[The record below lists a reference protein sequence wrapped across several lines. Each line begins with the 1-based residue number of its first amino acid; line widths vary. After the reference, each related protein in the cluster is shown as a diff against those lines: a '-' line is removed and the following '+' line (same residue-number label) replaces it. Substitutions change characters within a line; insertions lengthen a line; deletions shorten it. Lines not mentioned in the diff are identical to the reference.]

1 MLRLAQ
7 HDFKTLNIC
16 LCHSERSRRVTSNKQ
31 ERNMQYFENEHI
43 NYRDNQ
49 LYVEDINVN
58 ELAREFDTPL
68 YIYSKNHFINQYKEF
83 ENAFKNI
90 NHKIFYAMKANFN
103 LSVINTF
110 VKLGSGVDANS
121 EGELYRALKTGVDP
135 SKVILTSVG
144 KTKNEIKLGL
154 EKNVLMI
161 KAESE
166 EEIELINKIAGE
178 MNKIAR
184 VAIRVNPD
192 VDAKTHPYISTGLSS
207 NKFGVDS
214 KTALKIYKRRKDFP
228 HIQFTGIDMHIG
240 SQITSID
247 PFVEAVQKLSEL
259 YFEIEK
265 DGLKLKHFD
274 VGGGMGVSYNEGSPF
289 SINEFA
295 ERTIPLFN
303 KLGCEIIFEPGRFLT
318 ANGGILVTEVLYNKI
333 NGNKNFVVVDAAM
346 NDLLR
351 PSIYQ
356 AYHHIQPIQKFD
368 DRNEI
373 VADVVGPICESGD
386 YLARDREISE
396 SKSGELLAVMSAGA
410 YGMVMTSNYNARR
423 RPAEILVDGD
433 KYSVIRSRETFD
445 HLIWDEKII

>member
-1 MLRLAQ
+1 M
-7 HDFKTLNIC
+7 
-16 LCHSERSRRVTSNKQ
+16 NK
-31 ERNMQYFENEHI
+31 FETEFIKYI
-43 NYRDNQ
+43 NNQ
-49 LYVEDINVN
+49 LYVDNIKVED
-58 ELAREFDTPL
+58 LAKEFGTPL
-68 YIYSKNHFINQYKEF
+68 YIYSKNHFVNQYKNF
-83 ENAFKNI
+83 DNAFKEI
-90 NHKIFYAMKANFN
+90 NYKIFYAMKANFN

-121 EGELYRALKTGVDP
+121 EGELYRALKTGISP
-135 SKVILTSVG
+135 SKIILTSVG

-166 EEIELINKIAGE
+166 EEIELINRIAKE
-178 MNKIAR
+178 MNKIAP

-214 KTALKIYKRRKDFP
+214 KTALSIYKRRKDFSN
-228 HIQFTGIDMHIG
+228 IRFTGIDMHIG

-247 PFVEAVQKLSEL
+247 PFVEAVQKLSDI
-259 YFEIEK
+259 YFELQA
-265 DGLKLKHFD
+265 DGLNMEHFD
-274 VGGGMGVSYNEGSPF
+274 VGGGIGVSYNSEQTF
-289 SINEFA
+289 SINDFA
-295 ERTIPLFN
+295 EKTIPLFK
-303 KLGCEIIFEPGRFLT
+303 KLNCEIIFEPGRCLT
-318 ANGGILVTEVLYNKI
+318 ANGGILVTEVLYNKK
-333 NGNKNFVVVDAAM
+333 NGNKNFIIVDGAM

-356 AYHHIQPIQKFD
+356 AYHHVQPIQEFSARK
-368 DRNEI
+368 NI

-386 YLARDREISE
+386 YFAKDREISE

-410 YGMVMTSNYNARR
+410 YGMVMSSNYNARR

-433 KYSVIRSRETFD
+433 KYNLIRSRETFD
-445 HLIWDEKII
+445 HLIWDEKIID

>member
-1 MLRLAQ
+1 MHYLETEYIKYKNNHL
-7 HDFKTLNIC
+7 FVEELK
-16 LCHSERSRRVTSNKQ
+16 
-31 ERNMQYFENEHI
+31 
-43 NYRDNQ
+43 
-49 LYVEDINVN
+49 VED
-58 ELAREFDTPL
+58 LAKEFETPL
-68 YIYSKNHFINQYKEF
+68 YIYSKNHFIKQYKDF
-83 ENAFKNI
+83 ENAFKNV

-121 EGELYRALKTGVDP
+121 EGELFRALKAGADP
-135 SKVILTSVG
+135 SKIILTSVG

-154 EKNVLMI
+154 EHNVLMI

-166 EEIELINKIAGE
+166 EEIELINRIAAE
-178 MNKIAR
+178 LNKVAR

-214 KTALKIYKRRKDFP
+214 KTALTIYRRRKDFSN
-228 HIQFTGIDMHIG
+228 IQFTGIDMHIG

-265 DGLKLKHFD
+265 DGLKLSHFD
-274 VGGGMGVSYNEGSPF
+274 IGGGIGVNYNDEKLF
-289 SINEFA
+289 TVDEFA
-295 ERTIPLFN
+295 EKTIPLFK
-303 KLGCEIIFEPGRFLT
+303 KLNCEIIFEPGRFLT
-318 ANGGILVTEVLYNKI
+318 ANGGILITEVLYNKK
-333 NGNKNFVVVDAAM
+333 NGNKDFIVIDAAM

-356 AYHHIQPIQKFD
+356 AYHNVQPLEKFNA
-368 DRNEI
+368 RKEI
-373 VADVVGPICESGD
+373 TADVVGPVCETGD
-386 YLARDREISE
+386 YFTRDRKITEM
-396 SKSGELLAVMSAGA
+396 KSGEFLSVMSSGA
-410 YGMVMTSNYNARR
+410 YGMVMSSNYNGRR

-433 KYSVIRSRETFD
+433 KCSLIRSRETFE